1 MKTYIIK
8 DDSREYLYFLLEDN
22 GSIKII
28 QKSSEKQSEQIVYLS
43 EEEIK
48 ELKKILSEIPD
59 Q

>member
-8 DDSREYLYFLLEDN
+8 DDSRDYLYFLLEDN

-43 EEEIK
+43 EEEVK
-48 ELKKILSEIPD
+48 ELKKILSEIPG

>member
-43 EEEIK
+43 EEEVK
-48 ELKKILSEIPD
+48 ELKKILSKIPG